1 MLKIGI
7 LGCGKIAQVRHI
19 PEYASNPNCELVGFF
34 NPTKSRAEDMAAK
47 YGGKAYDSA
56 EELLAN
62 PEIDAVSVCAA
73 NNAHAEL
80 TIKALKAGK
89 HVLCEKPMAISL
101 ADCEEMVKVAHEE
114 GKLLMIGDDRRGRDR
129 QGHHLPH
136 LLRPRRPRDL
146 EHHPGQEHMVL

>member
-19 PEYASNPNCELVGFF
+19 PEYADNPNCELKGFF

-47 YGGKAYDSA
+47 YGGKAYDTA
-56 EELLAN
+56 EELLAD

-80 TIKALKAGK
+80 TIKALRAGK

-101 ADCEEMVKVAHEE
+101 AVKSPWPFPSPTA
-114 GKLLMIGDDRRGRDR
+114 KRW
-129 QGHHLPH
+129 
-136 LLRPRRPRDL
+136 
-146 EHHPGQEHMVL
+146 